1 MALFCRHDNQL
12 MDLLLLEPTI
22 TLAGVNMFHATFD
35 AFERHGLTFNLLL
48 LSQLNSVLSVVLYY

>member
-1 MALFCRHDNQL
+1 